1 MFEENYMVGQISKK
15 FGVNEIDLFSHFKM
29 MNYFYKKDARK
40 FEVGSEEK
48 KQVSSDSGQQANI
61 TIYCGQT
68 ELSYMIFVNNS
79 FVKAGAVTNVK
90 DTRIIDS
97 IISDFINK
105 FHGTKLVI
113 GNVIFDGKNAR
124 MYYDAFKSRMNGSL
138 KNHLYFAHDFYQAQ

>member
-1 MFEENYMVGQISKK
+1 MVGQISKK

-29 MNYFYKKDARK
+29 MNYFYKKDARR
-40 FEVGSEEK
+40 FEVSSEEK
-48 KQVSSDSGQQANI
+48 KQIASDSGQQANI

>member
-29 MNYFYKKDARK
+29 MNYFYKKDARN
-40 FEVGSEEK
+40 FEAVLEEEK
-48 KQVSSDSGQQANI
+48 PKCNETGPQANI

-90 DTRIIDS
+90 DSRIIDN
-97 IISDFINK
+97 IISDFIEK

-113 GNVIFDGKNAR
+113 GNIIFDGKNAGT
-124 MYYDAFKSRMNGSL
+124 YYNAFKSKISGNL
-138 KNHLYFAHDFYQAQ
+138 KNHLYYAHDFYQAQ